1 MPFGEQFI
9 DQRQTGHDIRFKFT
23 GKERDAETGFDYF
36 GARYYDSGL
45 SVWFAQPPK
54 LHSLH
59 KKDTAAKRR
68 WVDPLA
74 DKYLS
79 TSPFMYVLGNPIAF
93 IDPTGMNHDYY
104 ENKYGD
110 VIYRD
115 GHAASVKSGGE
126 EYKNIGSTYSKD
138 NGDGTST
145 HYVQNTAVSV
155 SRSDKSFGEVMQ
167 KGKHFRNAM
176 HVASQYDKETVQEV
190 FDKTVATGT
199 SQMSNDALALMGS
212 IVVGVVGGE
221 YLLAEG
227 ILSTEFWA
235 GKAAISAGSQ
245 AIMNNG
251 DVDMADVAI
260 SSVTTPG
267 AGALLGGLV
276 DYYGGSDIRIAGTN
290 KSLSQTVT
298 DIGTGALGSKLG
310 AKGFNSTKPFL
321 INGFERGMM
330 NATISVPTSVLGS
343 GLNKA
348 ISKRR

>member
-1 MPFGEQFI
+1 L
-9 DQRQTGHDIRFKFT
+9 
-23 GKERDAETGFDYF
+23 A
-36 GARYYDSGL
+36 
-45 SVWFAQPPK
+45 
-54 LHSLH
+54 
-59 KKDTAAKRR
+59 KKY
-68 WVDPLA
+68 P
-74 DKYLS
+74 S
-79 TSPFMYVLGNPIAF
+79 TSPFMYVLGNPVAF

-104 ENKYGD
+104 QNKNGD

-145 HYVQNTAVSV
+145 HYVQNTPVAISG
-155 SRSDKSFGEVMQ
+155 SDKSFGEVMQ

-176 HVASQYDKETVQEV
+176 HVASQYDKKTVQAV
-190 FDKTVATGT
+190 FDKAVATGT

-212 IVVGVVGGE
+212 IVVGVVAGE
-221 YLLAEG
+221 YLLADG

-235 GKAAISAGSQ
+235 GKAVISAGTQ

-260 SSVTTPG
+260 GAVTTSG
-267 AGALLGGLV
+267 AGALFGGLV
-276 DYYGGSDIRIAGTN
+276 DYYGGSDLRIAGAN

-310 AKGFNSTKPFL
+310 SNGFNSTKSFL
-321 INGFERGMM
+321 NNGFERGMM
-330 NATISVPTSVLGS
+330 NATFSAPTSILGS